1 MLTIPYPNPQFGCL
15 TVRSTVLQVPGYAAP
30 HDNRLRTCSL
40 WSVIPCFP
48 DACSKPLRRCTYS
61 KQSHPLQF
69 CQYLHQLHCTAI
81 TKQYMTFYHL
91 LDILLGAMEH
101 RAVLRLITSRLSQNN
116 FVPMLH
122 VVVQEQ
128 GYVSGHFTNTLQ
140 KKRVHPKTLL

>member
-1 MLTIPYPNPQFGCL
+1 MRHHMY
-15 TVRSTVLQVPGYAAP
+15 
-30 HDNRLRTCSL
+30 HDNRLYICSL

-48 DACSKPLRRCTYS
+48 DACSKLLRRCTYS
-61 KQSHPLQF
+61 KLWKIAGQCKQSHPLHF
-69 CQYLHQLHCTAI
+69 CQYLHQLHWTAI

-91 LDILLGAMEH
+91 LDILWGAKEH
-101 RAVLRLITSRLSQNN
+101 RAVLRLITSRLSQNS

-140 KKRVHPKTLL
+140 KKRVHPKTLFWVRILVMICIIVS